1 MTEYKRIMIFAW
13 DDYEGRGG
21 LNDVV
26 ETFDTAEQVDDYLA
40 NELTK
45 NVEEIHDYYCV
56 FNRETGEEIGHIG

>member
-26 ETFDTAEQVDDYLA
+26 ATFDMAAQAACYLA